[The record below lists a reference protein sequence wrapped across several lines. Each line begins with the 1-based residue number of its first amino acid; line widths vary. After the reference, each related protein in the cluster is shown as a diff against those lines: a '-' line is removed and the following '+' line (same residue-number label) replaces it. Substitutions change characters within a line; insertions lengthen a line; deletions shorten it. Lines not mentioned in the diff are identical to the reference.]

1 MSDRSGQHLG
11 NYRLLRLLGQ
21 GGFADVYLAKHRHLG
36 TYAAV
41 KVLSIRLTRDHVDQF
56 FEEARLLA
64 RLVHPHIVRMLD
76 FGLEGNTPYLILAYA
91 PHGTLRHRHPKGT
104 ALPLTAVVSYT
115 RQVAEALQFAH
126 DRKLIHRDIKPENM
140 LVGDQQEILLSDFGI
155 ALITQS
161 THYQNIQGISG
172 TVAYMAPEQLQGKPR
187 RASDQYALG
196 GVVYEWLCGERPFQG
211 SFIELFS
218 QHLNVPP
225 PSLLDRLPSFP
236 ASVERVIFRALAKE
250 AELRFPSI
258 QHFAAAL
265 EEASSS
271 AFTTQEALMLDPPRT
286 ITLALVPLA
295 SSALDVPP
303 PTPSG
308 KPITLAPAP
317 LPAVIAPV
325 ANFVNFTQ
333 PLGIS
338 KSAPPRDPAPADT
351 HEAPGRSSVL
361 LRPIPLV
368 LGVAL
373 TAGITLFALYA
384 SLNASSVFIPGVI
397 VLIILGAIVPLFF
410 GAAFGPWVGFFT
422 GAFGSLL
429 GTDIA
434 AQSIHWNHAL
444 VIALMGAITGFTV
457 RRTNRHFRHFPSMVF
472 VLCVSSI
479 AILIGVGLSFF
490 SDILLG
496 FSSASVASVNFL
508 TTAFP
513 MLLVNLILLPLLLL
527 AYDFFIGARRQ
538 LPALRGR
545 AYV

>member
-21 GGFADVYLAKHRHLG
+21 GGFADVYLAEHRHLG

-41 KVLSIRLTRDHVDQF
+41 KVLSMRLTRDHVDQF

-76 FGLEGNTPYLILAYA
+76 FGLEGNTAYLIMEYA
-91 PHGTLRHRHPKGT
+91 PHGTLRHRHPKGAT
-104 ALPLTAVVSYT
+104 LPLPTVVSYT
-115 RQVAEALQFAH
+115 RQVAEALKFAH

-155 ALITQS
+155 ALISQS
-161 THYQNIQGISG
+161 SHNQDLQGISG

-196 GVVYEWLCGERPFQG
+196 VVVYEWLCGERPFHG

-225 PSLLDRLPSFP
+225 PSLLDRLPALP

-271 AFTTQEALMLDPPRT
+271 AFTTQEALIPDPPRT
-286 ITLALVPLA
+286 ITLAPIP
-295 SSALDVPP
+295 SAPP
-303 PTPSG
+303 ALSVQP
-308 KPITLAPAP
+308 PAA
-317 LPAVIAPV
+317 LPAVTASV
-325 ANFVNFTQ
+325 ASSVPLTR
-333 PLGIS
+333 PLGINT
-338 KSAPPRDPAPADT
+338 SAPPPDPAPAGIR
-351 HEAPGRSSVL
+351 EAPARSGVW
-361 LRPIPLV
+361 LRPLPFI
-368 LGVAL
+368 LGVAF
-373 TAGITLFALYA
+373 TAGITLFALYT
-384 SLNASSVFIPGVI
+384 SFNASPVFIPGVI
-397 VLIILGAIVPLFF
+397 VLISLGAIVPLFF

-444 VIALMGAITGFTV
+444 GIALMGAITGFTV
-457 RRTNRHFRHFPSMVF
+457 HRTNRHFRHFPSMVF

-479 AILIGVGLSFF
+479 AILVGVGLSFF
-490 SDILLG
+490 SDIWLG
-496 FSSASVASVNFL
+496 FSSASVASVNYL
-508 TTAFP
+508 TSAFP

-538 LPALRGR
+538 LPAPGGR
-545 AYV
+545 AYVQQD

>member
-11 NYRLLRLLGQ
+11 NYHLLRLLGQ
-21 GGFADVYLAKHRHLG
+21 GGFADVYLAEHRHLS

-41 KVLSIRLTRDHVDQF
+41 KVLSMRLTRDHVDQF

-76 FGLEGNTPYLILAYA
+76 FGLDGNTAYLIMEYA

-104 ALPLTAVVSYT
+104 ALPLPTVVTYT

-155 ALITQS
+155 ALISQS
-161 THYQNIQGISG
+161 SHNQDLHGISG

-196 GVVYEWLCGERPFQG
+196 VVVYEWLCGERPFHG
-211 SFIELFS
+211 SFIELFG

-225 PSLLDRLPSFP
+225 PSLLNRLPTIP
-236 ASVERVIFRALAKE
+236 ASVERVVFRALAKE

-258 QHFAAAL
+258 QDFAAAL

-271 AFTTQEALMLDPPRT
+271 AFTAQEALIPDPPRT
-286 ITLALVPLA
+286 ITLTPIPSAPLA
-295 SSALDVPP
+295 LPVQ
-303 PTPSG
+303 PT
-308 KPITLAPAP
+308 AA
-317 LPAVIAPV
+317 LPAVTASV
-325 ANFVNFTQ
+325 ASSVPLIR
-333 PLGIS
+333 PLGINT
-338 KSAPPRDPAPADT
+338 SAPPPDPAPAGT
-351 HEAPGRSSVL
+351 REAPARSGVWIGPL
-361 LRPIPLV
+361 PLV
-368 LGVAL
+368 LGVAF
-373 TAGITLFALYA
+373 TAGITLLALYT
-384 SLNASSVFIPGVI
+384 SFNASPVFLPGVI
-397 VLIILGAIVPLFF
+397 VLISLGAIVPLFF

-429 GTDIA
+429 GTGIA
-434 AQSIHWNHAL
+434 AQSFHWNQAL
-444 VIALMGAITGFTV
+444 AIALMGAITGFTL
-457 RRTNRHFRHFPSMVF
+457 RRTRGRFRHFPSLVF

-479 AILIGVGLSFF
+479 TMLVGVGLSFF
-490 SDILLG
+490 SDTWLG
-496 FSSASVASVNFL
+496 FSSVSVAWVNFL

-513 MLLVNLILLPLLLL
+513 MLFANLILLPLLLL

-538 LPALRGR
+538 LPPRRG
-545 AYV
+545 